1 MQKLSPLGPGESL
14 ATSQLLI
21 DGQWFDGVAQDR
33 LTDKFRGE
41 VFGEMA
47 VASAEQVD
55 RAVAGVAAAVIAS
68 KLTPYERYRIL
79 SRAAR
84 LIEERIEQLVALMRD
99 EVGFTRADGENEVRR
114 CVQTLELSAEEAKR
128 LKGELVPMEAASG
141 VRNRMGYTIHVPRGV
156 ICAITPFNSPLNTLA
171 HKVGPAIAGSN
182 SAIIKPSNHTPSSA
196 VALCQALIDAGLPAN
211 LLALVH
217 GPGSTIGRQLLA
229 DQRIAFYAFTGSTQV
244 GREIQQAAGLRGT
257 QLELGSIAST
267 IVCHD
272 ADVDLAIPKI
282 INAGFR
288 KAGQVCTSVQRLFV
302 DRRITETFVP
312 KFVEAV
318 RAVKT
323 GDPSDPS
330 VVVGPMITREHAERA
345 ASWVDQAVAA
355 GARVLVGGS
364 REGQVFMPTVL
375 DRVDEKMRVVCEEIF
390 APVVCLMEFDHI
402 EDAVARA
409 NASPFGLAAGLFTT
423 NLHTALSVSRE
434 LRFGGV
440 HVNEASSA
448 RIDVMP
454 FGGVKDSGFGR
465 EGPAYAIREMTE
477 ERLITIAY

>member
-1 MQKLSPLGPGESL
+1 M
-14 ATSQLLI
+14 SQLLI
-21 DGQWFDGVAQDR
+21 DGRWVDGASVER
-33 LTDKFRGE
+33 LTDKYGGA

-47 VASAEQVD
+47 VASPQQVEL
-55 RAVAGVAAAVIAS
+55 AVTGALAAVQS
-68 KLTPYERYRIL
+68 SQLKPYDRYRIL
-79 SRAAR
+79 SKAAR
-84 LIEERIEQLVALMRD
+84 IVEARIEALVALMRD
-99 EVGFTRADGENEVRR
+99 ETGFTRADGENEVRR

-128 LKGELVPMEAASG
+128 LNGDLVPMQAAEG
-141 VRNRMGYTIHVPRGV
+141 VRDRIGFTVHMPRGV

-171 HKVGPAIAGSN
+171 HKVGPALAGGN
-182 SAIIKPSNHTPSSA
+182 AVVIKPSNHSPLSA
-196 VALCQALIDAGLPAN
+196 VALCEALLEAGLPAG

-217 GPGSTIGRQLLA
+217 GPGQTIGRQLLA

-244 GREIQQAAGLRGT
+244 GREIQQAAGLRGV

-272 ADVDLAIPKI
+272 ADIALAIPKI

-302 DRRITETFVP
+302 DRRIAGDFVP

-318 RAVKT
+318 RATKA
-323 GDPSDPS
+323 GDPRDSS
-330 VVVGPMITREHAERA
+330 VVVGPMITRAHAERA
-345 ASWVDQAVAA
+345 ASWVRDAVAD
-355 GARVLVGGS
+355 GARILTGGTLD
-364 REGQVFMPTVL
+364 GQVFAPTVL
-375 DRVDEKMRVVCEEIF
+375 DRVEDTMRVVCEEIF
-390 APVVCLMEFDHI
+390 APVVCLMEFDDI
-402 EDAVARA
+402 DDAVARA

-423 NLHTALSVSRE
+423 NLKTAFRVSRA

-454 FGGVKDSGFGR
+454 FGGVKDSGYGR

>member
-1 MQKLSPLGPGESL
+1 M
-14 ATSQLLI
+14 SQLLI
-21 DGQWFDGVAQDR
+21 DGRWVDGISTDR
-33 LTDKFRGE
+33 LTDKYRGA

-47 VASAEQVD
+47 VASPQQVEL
-55 RAVAGVAAAVIAS
+55 AVTGALAAVQS
-68 KLTPYERYRIL
+68 SQLKPYDRYRIL
-79 SRAAR
+79 SKAAR
-84 LIEERIEQLVALMRD
+84 IVEARIEALVALMRD
-99 EVGFTRADGENEVRR
+99 ETGFTRADGENEVRR

-128 LKGELVPMEAASG
+128 LNGDLVPMQAADG
-141 VRNRMGYTIHVPRGV
+141 VRDRIGFTIHMPRGV

-171 HKVGPAIAGSN
+171 HKVGPALAGGN
-182 SAIIKPSNHTPSSA
+182 AVVIKPSNHSPLSA
-196 VALCQALIDAGLPAN
+196 VALCEALLEAGLPAG
-211 LLALVH
+211 LLALLH
-217 GPGSTIGRQLLA
+217 GPGETIGRQLLA

-244 GREIQQAAGLRGT
+244 GREIQQAAGLRGV

-272 ADVDLAIPKI
+272 ADIALAIPKI

-302 DRRITETFVP
+302 DRRIAGDFVP
-312 KFVEAV
+312 KFVAAV
-318 RAVKT
+318 RAT
-323 GDPSDPS
+323 RAGDPADPS
-330 VVVGPMITREHAERA
+330 VVVGPMITRAHAERA
-345 ASWVDQAVAA
+345 ASWVRDAVAG
-355 GARVLVGGS
+355 GARILTGGTLD
-364 REGQVFMPTVL
+364 GQVFAPTVL
-375 DRVDEKMRVVCEEIF
+375 DRVEDRMRVVCEEIF
-390 APVVCLMEFDHI
+390 APVVCLMEFDDI
-402 EDAVARA
+402 DDAVARA

-423 NLHTALSVSRE
+423 NLKTAFRVSRA

-454 FGGVKDSGFGR
+454 FGGVKDSGYGR